1 MRATRVGLAGLG
13 VILMRVERVTIEDV
27 ALESGVS
34 PTTVSHV
41 FSGNRPVS
49 PSTRLL
55 VEEVARRLGYR
66 PSAVAQSLRARRT
79 DTIMIVVPD
88 ITNAFYPELVRSVQD
103 AVAPAGYHAMF
114 GNSDA
119 LEANEVGLLEL
130 AMSRR
135 VDGVVFDGFRVG
147 EAELVA
153 VAESGIAV
161 VNLGDSPAGSSID
174 SVRFDD
180 RSAAFEAASFLIG
193 RYGTNVAMIDGDE
206 HAPVGRERRLGFE
219 DACRGASLMVDRV
232 PVVVSQFTRAGG
244 AQGMQTL
251 LGLGLTLPR
260 AVLCA
265 NDMIA
270 LGAIDVLKA
279 NQLDVPGD
287 VAIIGHDDI
296 DAATIV
302 TPRLTTTRTDARE
315 LGRVAGEL
323 LLSRMRSD
331 HVGLGRHQVI
341 EHELVVRES
350 A

>member
-1 MRATRVGLAGLG
+1 M
-13 VILMRVERVTIEDV
+13 
-27 ALESGVS
+27 
-34 PTTVSHV
+34 
-41 FSGNRPVS
+41 
-49 PSTRLL
+49 

-66 PSAVAQSLRARRT
+66 PSAVARSLRAQRT
-79 DTIMIVVPD
+79 DTILIVVPD
-88 ITNAFYPELVRSVQD
+88 ITNSFYPELVRSVQD
-103 AVAPAGYHAMF
+103 TVAPAGYHAMF

-119 LEANEVGLLEL
+119 LEENEIGLLEL

-147 EAELVA
+147 QPELVA

-161 VNLGDSPAGSSID
+161 VNLGESPEGSTVD

-180 RSAAFEAASFLIG
+180 RSAAFEAASFLIE
-193 RYGTNVAMIDGDE
+193 RYGASVAMIDGDE

-219 DACRGASLMVDRV
+219 DACRHASIAADRV
-232 PVVVSQFTRAGG
+232 PVVVTEFTRAGG

-251 LGLGLTLPR
+251 LDSARIRPR

-279 NQLDVPGD
+279 RGLDVPGD
-287 VAIIGHDDI
+287 VAIVGHDDI

-302 TPRLTTTRTDARE
+302 SPQLTTTRTDARQ
-315 LGRVAGEL
+315 LGRAAGEL
-323 LLSRMRSD
+323 LVSRMRGD
-331 HVGLGRHQVI
+331 EVGPGRHRVI
-341 EHELVVRES
+341 AHELVVRQS